1 MQFTPTEG
9 QQVCLKHSV
18 TRASQHPK
26 DLETLSTISSLLTDF
41 ASGAVKLSI
50 PLNGTQYWKVDDL
63 ELID

>member
-9 QQVCLKHSV
+9 QQVRLKHSV
-18 TRASQHPK
+18 TRASQHPE
-26 DLETLSTISSLLTDF
+26 DLETLSTITSLLTDF

-50 PLNGTQYWKVDDL
+50 PLNGTQYWNVDDL